1 MPVWIQ
7 KNLGLAF
14 ALTLNLYSLIRVTA
28 ETPISRHYHLF
39 VSAGKHLWQG
49 LDPYEFDFQS
59 VGYWFYSQ
67 AMGMFFYTPFGL
79 LPDRIGLFLHMGL
92 GSVLFWVSLSRF
104 FRVYLPDQAPRWHYA
119 AFAIP
124 VFQAVI
130 NAKPELYL
138 FTALL
143 FIFTEWAQGRFVISS
158 LLAGI
163 IVEMKFQP
171 LPFLGLALIPVVFDS
186 RKFLP
191 VVLTAASGLS
201 FHFLPVLF
209 LGTEKFLAFEA
220 HRNLSLSAF
229 VREAYL
235 TFDNFFHS
243 LASAGLPL
251 PFPAASSLSLVA
263 GAGFALM
270 VFYRTLKKHP
280 VLETLSLAGI
290 LGSAYAFCFSPLG
303 QNNASILAG
312 FWLIFVVQ
320 VALQSEKKSIRWAF
334 TGLLFFFLFSYS
346 SLFPTQVSEWFR
358 SHSAKAWIMM
368 FSVPFILFPTSNSSR
383 LTAP

>member
-1 MPVWIQ
+1 MRLWIQ

-14 ALTLNLYSLIRVTA
+14 ALALNLYSLIRVTA

-79 LPDRIGLFLHMGL
+79 LPDRIGVFLHMGL
-92 GSVLFWVSLSRF
+92 GSVLFWVSLFRF

-143 FIFTEWAQGRFVISS
+143 FIFTEWAQGRFLISS
-158 LLAGI
+158 ILAGI

-171 LPFLGLALIPVVFDS
+171 LPFLALALIPVVFTF
-186 RKFLP
+186 RRFLP
-191 VVLTAASGLS
+191 VVLTAVSGLG

-209 LGTEKFLAFEA
+209 LGSEKFFAIEA
-220 HRNLSLSAF
+220 HRNQSLSAF

-251 PFPAASSLSLVA
+251 SFQAASALSFSA

-270 VFYRTLKKHP
+270 VLYRTLKKQP
-280 VLETLSLAGI
+280 ALENLSLAGI

-312 FWLIFVVQ
+312 FWMVFMVQ
-320 VALQSEKKSIRWAF
+320 GALQRENKLICWTF

-346 SLFPTQVSEWFR
+346 SVFPPAVSDWFR
-358 SHSAKAWIMM
+358 NHSVKAWIVMISLFFVM
-368 FSVPFILFPTSNSSR
+368 KRGFSRSY
-383 LTAP
+383 